1 MKAEHIYPILY
12 DLVVTIGSEL
22 HERPLIRR
30 IMQRL
35 MLHTG
40 LPAALWLERQA
51 QVWNLFHVVGVS
63 SHEIQ
68 PEKFP
73 YPLSSGW
80 IHDSHTLLGMGLDP
94 SWQSLLVLKVD
105 HERLIV
111 MLSKRLPDTS
121 LPWAEVFQPVMGN
134 LRTALHLCRLNDE
147 RTEKLANEVTEQK
160 IHLRDSE
167 ERFRD
172 LVEQA
177 PISIQIFRADG
188 TCLLVNS
195 AWERLWDASLDQL
208 VDYNLFEDKQLIAG
222 GQMENILRAFSGEHV
237 FVDAHSYNPSRNKNY
252 EYPDRDLWL
261 RANIFPLKNNR
272 GDVTHVVVMH
282 EDISAWK
289 EADHRLQESERRYR
303 NLVSVIPDGIGLCR
317 DGSWLMA
324 NPAMIEAFGATSVDV
339 LKGTSVA
346 DRIHPD
352 YRGQVPVNGNWD
364 VAGGQRK
371 FEGLVQMLR
380 MDNSEF
386 WAEIQL
392 QPFTT
397 EDGLPSMLVVL
408 RDVTDRVRVE
418 RENALLRTAIEQGS
432 DPIMLLNTEGHV
444 LLANPAAARLYGV
457 ELSSM
462 LGRSVDE
469 FQHDMQGG
477 VPFGH
482 IQESIHE
489 HKVWTGE
496 ITVEV
501 DGKKKIISRRVSP
514 VYDSMGN
521 IHCQIVM
528 DRDISEERQRQ
539 EKMAHMQRL
548 ESLGVLAGGIAH
560 DFNNLLGIIMG
571 NASLARSQ
579 VNPGDDVAEFLE
591 NIETTSHRA
600 SHLCKQMLAYS
611 GKGKFVI
618 RPINLSQIVEE
629 MGRLLEVSIHKT
641 IVLRYELCA
650 DIPAIEADVAQ
661 MQQVIMNL
669 VINASEAIGENNGTI
684 VLSTGVMDV
693 DSDYLSGVNV
703 ENYAIN
709 TGKYVWIEVSDTG
722 CGMDEQTKMRLF
734 EPFFTTKF
742 TGRGLG
748 MSAILGIVRGHR
760 GAIKVYSELGRG
772 TTIKILFPAVDTRP
786 VRLQLDEVYQAVEKS
801 SGKVLV
807 VDDEEMI
814 RDVASMILKKGGFE
828 VIEARDGMDA
838 ITKLKSHGDEIVCVL
853 LDMMMPGMGG
863 EEAFSEM
870 RRIKP
875 DVKVLLSSGYN
886 EQTATNRFAGK
897 GLAGFIQKPYTV
909 KGLLSKVRE
918 LLGNTYPV
926 PEE

>member
-1 MKAEHIYPILY
+1 MRAEHIYPILY

-22 HERPLIRR
+22 SERPLIRR

-51 QVWNLFHVVGVS
+51 QAWDVSHMFGVCS
-63 SHEIQ
+63 GEIQ
-68 PEKFP
+68 PERFP
-73 YPLSSGW
+73 YPISSGW
-80 IHDSHTLLGMGLDP
+80 VDDRRILSDMGLDA
-94 SWQSLLVLKVD
+94 SWQSLLVLQVD

-121 LPWAEVFQPVMGN
+121 LPWAQVFQPIMGN

-147 RTEKLANEVTEQK
+147 QTEKLANKVTEQT
-160 IHLRDSE
+160 IHLRESE

-172 LVEQA
+172 LAEQA

-188 TCLLVNS
+188 TCLLANS
-195 AWERLWDASLDQL
+195 AWERLWNASFEQL
-208 VDYNLFEDKQLIAG
+208 VDYNLFEDEQLVAG
-222 GQMENILRAFSGEHV
+222 GQMENIMRAFSGEHV
-237 FVDAHSYNPSRNKNY
+237 FVDAHSYNPACNKNY
-252 EYPDRDLWL
+252 EHPDRELWL
-261 RANIFPLKNNR
+261 RANIFPLRNNR

-303 NLVSVIPDGIGLCR
+303 NLVSLIPDGIGLCR

-324 NPAMIEAFGATSVDV
+324 NPAMIKAFGATSMDA
-339 LKGTSVA
+339 LKGTPVVE
-346 DRIHPD
+346 RIHPA
-352 YRGQVPVNGNWD
+352 YRGQVPVDGKWD
-364 VAGGQRK
+364 VAGGKEK
-371 FEGLVQMLR
+371 FEGLIQMLR
-380 MDNSEF
+380 MDDSEF

-397 EDGLPSMLVVL
+397 EEGMPSILVVL

-444 LLANPAAARLYGV
+444 LLANPAAAHLYGV
-457 ELSSM
+457 ELSWM

-469 FQHDMQGG
+469 FQQSMQDG
-477 VPFGH
+477 VQFSH

-489 HKVWTGE
+489 QKIWTGE

-514 VYDSMGN
+514 VYDSQGN

-579 VNPGDDVAEFLE
+579 VNPVDDLAEFLE

-684 VLSTGVMDV
+684 VLSTGVMDA
-693 DSDYLSGVNV
+693 DSNYLSGVNV
-703 ENYAIN
+703 EDYAMKA
-709 TGKYVWIEVSDTG
+709 GKYVWIEVSDTG

-760 GAIKVYSELGRG
+760 GAIKVYSEMGKG
-772 TTIKILFPAVDTRP
+772 TTIKILFPAVEAKP
-786 VRLQLDEVYQAVEKS
+786 VKLQLSEEHPVMQKS
-801 SGKVLV
+801 SGKILV

-814 RDVASMILKKGGFE
+814 RDVACMILKKGGFE
-828 VIEARDGMDA
+828 VIEAKDGMDA
-838 ITKLKSHGDEIVCVL
+838 IDKLKSHGDEIVCVL
-853 LDMMMPGMGG
+853 LDMMMPEMGG

-875 DVKVLLSSGYN
+875 DIKVLLSSGYN

-909 KGLLSKVRE
+909 KGLLSKVSE
-918 LLGNTYPV
+918 LLGRTSSIP
-926 PEE
+926 